1 MSALQFLREKAGVLV
16 VVIIGVSLL
25 LFVVSDFFGNG
36 QGMNSQARKYYEIGQ
51 IGDETVSYQD
61 YEGRVQNLYE
71 IYKLSGTSTI
81 DEATSESIREQTWQ
95 QLIREKILSEQYE
108 KLGIDVS
115 EEEVDDLVLGNNPH
129 PVVLQL
135 FTDQQTG
142 SFNKSF
148 LINFLKQTEVDE
160 TAKRYWLFF
169 EDEIVNDR
177 MNTKYNTMIAK
188 GLYVTSKQVE
198 YDQKLSANS
207 VDFSFI
213 GKNYSTISD
222 SLITITQ
229 SEINQYYEKH
239 KESFRRTALR
249 DVEYVTFDV
258 VPSEED
264 IRQAEEWI
272 DRTKTEFAEASDPV
286 QFINLTADSRHNGF
300 FVPIDEIP
308 DSLVDFVVKED
319 TKDVFGP
326 WYEDGSYKIARLI
339 AAESRPDSVHARH
352 ILLSPDQTRSLAD
365 VRQQADSLKSLIRSG
380 VSFESLAM
388 SVSDDQGSAQLGGDL
403 GWFSEGMMVLPFNN
417 ACFSAR
423 KGELVTAET
432 TFGIHLIEILDQ
444 SRTTKKYHLGIV
456 DRKVIA
462 GSATNQRIYSEASHF
477 AGTNNTY
484 EKFNSAIAE
493 NRLEK
498 RIASNVTPQQ
508 KTLPGLDNSRSL
520 VISLFQTDKEKI
532 VLDNSEQAVFEI
544 GDKYVVA
551 YCTKIQEEGIA
562 PVRDV
567 ENEIRFA
574 LVRDK
579 KAELIAADF
588 KKTAGEGQS
597 IDNIARS
604 MGLTVQDAAQV
615 GFESYTIPGA
625 GSEQALIAAA
635 SAAKQGVVSGPVKGN
650 DAVYMLVVNNLTEG
664 ENEDPAFLRERL
676 SATYQMR
683 GNYEAYEALRKDAN
697 IVDKRYKFY

>member
-1 MSALQFLREKAGVLV
+1 MSALQFLREKAGVFV
-16 VVIIGVSLL
+16 VVIIGLSLL

-36 QGMNSQARKYYEIGQ
+36 QGMNRKARKYYEIGQ

-61 YEGRVQNLYE
+61 YEGRVQSLYE

-81 DEATSESIREQTWQ
+81 DEATSESLREQTWQ
-95 QLIREKILSEQYE
+95 QLIREKVLGAQYE

-115 EEEVDDLVLGNNPH
+115 DEEVDDLVLGNNPH
-129 PVVLQL
+129 PVVVQL

-142 SFNKSF
+142 NFNKSF

-160 TAKRYWLFF
+160 TAKKYWLFF

-177 MNTKYNTMIAK
+177 MNTKYNTMVAK

-198 YDQKLSANS
+198 YDSKVSANS

-222 SLITITQ
+222 SLITISQ

-249 DVEYVTFDV
+249 DVEFVTFDV

-264 IRQAEEWI
+264 INQAKEWI
-272 DRTKTEFAEASDPV
+272 SKIKIEFAEAADPV
-286 QFINLTADSRHNGF
+286 QYINLTADSRHNGF
-300 FVPIDEIP
+300 FVPLSEIP
-308 DSLVDFVVKED
+308 DSLAGFVEKED
-319 TKDVFGP
+319 TREVFGP
-326 WYEDGSYKIARLI
+326 YYEDGSFKIARLI
-339 AAESRPDSVHARH
+339 GAESRPDSIHARH
-352 ILLSPDQTRSLAD
+352 ILLTPNQTRTLDDA
-365 VRQQADSLKSLIRSG
+365 RKQADSLKNLIRTG

-388 SVSDDQGSAQLGGDL
+388 SMSDDKGSAQLGGDL
-403 GWFSEGMMVLPFNN
+403 GWFSEGMMVVPFNN
-417 ACFSAR
+417 ACFSAK
-423 KGELVTAET
+423 KGDLVTAET
-432 TFGIHLIEILDQ
+432 TYGIHLIEIMDE
-444 SRTTKKYHLGIV
+444 SRATKKYHLGIV

-484 EKFNSAIAE
+484 EKFNAAITE
-493 NRLEK
+493 NGLEK
-498 RIASNVTPQQ
+498 RIANNVTPQQ

-520 VISLFQTDKEKI
+520 VISLFQTEKGKI
-532 VLDNSEQAVFEI
+532 ILDNSEQAVFEI

-562 PVRDV
+562 PISDV
-567 ENEIRFA
+567 QSEIRFA

-579 KAELIAADF
+579 KADLISADF
-588 KKTAGEGQS
+588 TKNAGNGQS
-597 IDNIARS
+597 LDNIAS
-604 MGLTVQDAAQV
+604 TMDLTVQDATQV
-615 GFESYTIPGA
+615 NFETYTVQGA
-625 GSEQALIAAA
+625 GNEPALIAAA
-635 SAAKQGVVSGPVKGN
+635 SSAKQGLVTGPVKGN

-664 ENEDPAFLRERL
+664 LNEDPALLRQRL
-676 SATYQMR
+676 STTYEMR

>member
-588 KKTAGEGQS
+588 KKNAGEGQS

>member
-1 MSALQFLREKAGVLV
+1 MSALQFLREKAGVFV
-16 VVIIGVSLL
+16 VVIIGLSLL

-36 QGMNSQARKYYEIGQ
+36 QGMNRQARKYYEIGQ

-95 QLIREKILSEQYE
+95 QLIRERILSGQYE

-115 EEEVDDLVLGNNPH
+115 DEEVDDLVLGNNPH

-148 LINFLKQTEVDE
+148 LVNFLKQTEVDE

-177 MNTKYNTMIAK
+177 MNTKYNTMVAK
-188 GLYVTSKQVE
+188 GLFVTSKQVE
-198 YDQKLSANS
+198 YDQKLSANT

-222 SLITITQ
+222 SLVTITQ
-229 SEINQYYEKH
+229 TEINQYYEKH

-264 IRQAEEWI
+264 IKQAEEWI
-272 DRTKTEFAEASDPV
+272 TRTKAEFSEAADPV

-300 FVPIDEIP
+300 FVPLSSIP
-308 DSLVDFVVKED
+308 DSLADFVTRED
-319 TKDVFGP
+319 TREVFGP
-326 WYEDGSYKIARLI
+326 YYEDGSFKIARLI
-339 AAESRPDSVHARH
+339 AVENRPDSVHARH
-352 ILLSPDQTRSLAD
+352 ILLSPNQTRSLDGA
-365 VRQQADSLKSLIRSG
+365 RKQADSLISIIRTG
-380 VSFESLAM
+380 VSFEALAM

-417 ACFSAR
+417 ACFSAK
-423 KGELVTAET
+423 KGDIVTAET
-432 TFGIHLIEILDQ
+432 TFGIHIIEILDQ
-444 SRTTKKYHLGIV
+444 SKASKKYHLGIV

-484 EKFNSAIAE
+484 EKFNAAIAE
-493 NRLEK
+493 NKLEK
-498 RIASNVTPQQ
+498 RIANNVTPQQ
-508 KTLPGLDNSRSL
+508 KTLPGLDNSRNL
-520 VISLFQTDKEKI
+520 IISLFQTENGRI

-562 PVRDV
+562 PVTDV
-567 ENEIRFA
+567 ESEIRFA

-588 KKTAGEGQS
+588 TKNSGEGKS
-597 IDNIARS
+597 LDNIARS

-625 GSEQALIAAA
+625 GSEPALIAAA
-635 SAAKQGVVSGPVKGN
+635 SSAKQGVVAGPVKGN
-650 DAVYMLVVNNLTEG
+650 DAVYMLVVNNLTQG
-664 ENEDPAFLRERL
+664 QNEDPSFLKERL
-676 SATYQMR
+676 STTYEMR